1 MDELTIK
8 VARDVAD
15 EITRWIDEESTG
27 EMLVGSPKRFMAMTA
42 MRRAIREA
50 DAPKSERRLAL
61 ESLHA
66 NQHRILDDMEA
77 GRDWR

>member
-1 MDELTIK
+1 MEYLTIK
-8 VARDVAD
+8 VPRSAAE
-15 EITRWIDEESTG
+15 EILAWIDEESTG
-27 EMLVGSPKRFMAMTA
+27 EMFVGKRSRYIAMTT

-61 ESLHA
+61 ESQHA